1 MATYDLEEQEQLDTL
16 KAWWRQYGDWI
27 TGVLLVVSLSF
38 AGYQGWNWYER
49 KQGAEASALFASLQ
63 QAANLEEG
71 QRVRA
76 AAGELLEKYASTR
89 YAEMGA
95 MISARVAFEAGDRK
109 TALAQLQWVVEHA
122 DGELRDLARLRLT
135 AVLLEEG
142 NSDAAL
148 AAVAKAD
155 EASFA
160 PRFAE
165 VRGDIMLVQGKR
177 AEARAAY
184 EAAIAALPAEGDP
197 SAQRYHELLK
207 QKRDALAAV
216 K

>member
-1 MATYDLEEQEQLDTL
+1 MATYDLEEQEQLDSL

-38 AGYQGWNWYER
+38 AGYQGWNWYQR
-49 KQGAEASALFASLQ
+49 NQSAEASALFASLQ
-63 QAANLEEG
+63 QAANLEED

-76 AAGELLEKYASTR
+76 AAGELLEKYSSTR

-109 TALAQLQWVVEHA
+109 TAQAQLQWVVDHA
-122 DGELRDLARLRLT
+122 DSELRDLARLRLT
-135 AVLLEEG
+135 AVLLEDG
-142 NSDAAL
+142 NVDAAL
-148 AAVAKAD
+148 ATVAKPD
-155 EASFA
+155 QASFA

-165 VRGDIMLVQGKR
+165 VRGDILLVQGKR
-177 AEARAAY
+177 AEARTAY
-184 EAAIAALPAEGDP
+184 EAALAAMPTETDA
-197 SAQRYHELLK
+197 SAQRYRELLK